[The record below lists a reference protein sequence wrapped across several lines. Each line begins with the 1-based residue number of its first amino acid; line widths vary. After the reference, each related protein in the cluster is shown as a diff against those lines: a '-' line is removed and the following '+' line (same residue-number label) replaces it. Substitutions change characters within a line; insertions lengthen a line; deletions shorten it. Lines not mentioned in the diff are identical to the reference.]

1 MFLPELVLGYRLR
14 VVNLVTQHQ
23 EGDVGQRLHSQQGIE
38 LGLRLSEA
46 LMVLGVDKE
55 YDAADLREVVAP

>member
-1 MFLPELVLGYRLR
+1 M
-14 VVNLVTQHQ
+14 VNLVTQHQ